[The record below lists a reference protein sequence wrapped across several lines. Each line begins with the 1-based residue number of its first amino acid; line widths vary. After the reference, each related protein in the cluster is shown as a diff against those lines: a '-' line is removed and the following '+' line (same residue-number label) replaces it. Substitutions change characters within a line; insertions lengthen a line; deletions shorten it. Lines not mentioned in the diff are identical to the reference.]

1 VVENIALLAGG
12 QRDCQKLSTVR
23 YNCTY
28 VLSSSCLYAI
38 FHMEKFSAHPVF
50 SPEVIEGGDPFSA
63 TTGHHL
69 S

>member
-1 VVENIALLAGG
+1 
-12 QRDCQKLSTVR
+12 
-23 YNCTY
+23 
-28 VLSSSCLYAI
+28 
-38 FHMEKFSAHPVF
+38 MEKFSAHPIY